1 LLSPFCLQNAIEAG
15 EAGDYPDLLM
25 HLPAESTALLST
37 GCALFS
43 LPLQYAIEAAEAGD
57 YSELDRL
64 MQVLANPYDEQ
75 PEADPKYSSKPP
87 PEMVRP
93 GVCVLSCSS

>member
-1 LLSPFCLQNAIEAG
+1 MMSWIHPSAA
-15 EAGDYPDLLM
+15 AV
-25 HLPAESTALLST
+25 AAATVV
-37 GCALFS
+37 
-43 LPLQYAIEAAEAGD
+43 QYAIEAAEAGD

-64 MQVLANPYDEQ
+64 MQVLAAPYDEQ